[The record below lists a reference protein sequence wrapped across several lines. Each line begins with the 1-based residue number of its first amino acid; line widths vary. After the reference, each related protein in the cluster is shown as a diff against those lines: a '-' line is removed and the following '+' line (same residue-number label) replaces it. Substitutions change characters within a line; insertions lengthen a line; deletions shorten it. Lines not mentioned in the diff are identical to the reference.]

1 MTSFS
6 PAWLPALPAA
16 AALAIAL
23 LVLLVVRL
31 RERGARRNSPF
42 ADDFIRAPGHNL
54 RRSTEAAYR
63 SLWRAILLVTAWP
76 LLVYAAWAGLHVQLE
91 LPRSTLTDLGSSAV
105 LVIGFAWF
113 LVRLLR
119 AEGAFRRLR
128 LALDAEISTGH
139 SLTSLL
145 AQGCRLVHDVGV
157 PGGRIAHVLVMPSGV
172 HAIRTVACLRRG
184 RGRGRDDVTVHF
196 EGNELHLPQGNDTRS
211 VPLARKNAQLLAERL
226 SEELGHGMQVRS
238 AVALPGW
245 RVEQRAG
252 SDVRVFNPREAT
264 GLLAGPVMLGSA
276 EIEEIA
282 AILEAMAPDAAPSPE
297 PRTPVPERKEPRLE

>member
-1 MTSFS
+1 MS
-6 PAWLPALPAA
+6 PSEWLPLIPAA
-16 AALAIAL
+16 AALGVAL
-23 LVLLVVRL
+23 LLLFFVRL
-31 RERGARRNSPF
+31 RELGARRSSPF
-42 ADDFIRAPGHNL
+42 ADDFTRAAGHKL
-54 RRSTEAAYR
+54 RRRAEAAYR
-63 SLWRAILLVTAWP
+63 SLWRAILLLITWP
-76 LLVYAAWAGLHVQLE
+76 LVVYAAWAGSHVQLE
-91 LPRSTLTDLGSSAV
+91 LPRSTLTDLGSSVV
-105 LVIGFAWF
+105 LVLGFAWL

-119 AEGAFRRLR
+119 AERSFRRLR
-128 LALDAEISTGH
+128 LALDAEISTGQ

-145 AQGCRLVHDVGV
+145 ARGCRLVHDVGV

-184 RGRGRDDVTVHF
+184 NGRGRDDVTVHF
-196 EGNELHLPQGNDTRS
+196 EGNELQLPRGKDTRS
-211 VPLARKNAQLLAERL
+211 VPLARKHAQLLAERL

-252 SDVRVFNPREAT
+252 SDVRVFNPREAS
-264 GLLAGPVMLGSA
+264 GLLAGPVMLSDA

-282 AILEAMAPDAAPSPE
+282 GILEAMAPDLAPPPV